1 VVKKWGQHQFEGERR
16 DKNTSL
22 LFFSFSS
29 EGGRNG
35 AGRASSLA
43 LGRDPMSRDWESRIL
58 FGCGNFW
65 GGFGAEVKSER
76 VVKL

>member
-1 VVKKWGQHQFEGERR
+1 MGSASVRGGETRQ
-16 DKNTSL
+16 NTSL

-43 LGRDPMSRDWESRIL
+43 LGRDPMSRDWEGRIL